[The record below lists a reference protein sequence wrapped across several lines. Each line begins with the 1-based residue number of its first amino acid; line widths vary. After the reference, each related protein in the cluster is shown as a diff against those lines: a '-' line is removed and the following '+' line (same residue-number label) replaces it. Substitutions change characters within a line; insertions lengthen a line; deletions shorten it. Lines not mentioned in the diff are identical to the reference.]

1 MLWLDHVQYRNYT
14 GNWQD
19 GQMEG
24 FGEMRYTRDH
34 NNLHLIN
41 DYVVIETTVFLLDG
55 GIMVND
61 MDMVQ

>member
-1 MLWLDHVQYRNYT
+1 MLWLDHLLYRNYT

-34 NNLHLIN
+34 IKL
-41 DYVVIETTVFLLDG
+41 YY
-55 GIMVND
+55 
-61 MDMVQ
+61 

>member
-1 MLWLDHVQYRNYT
+1 MGEVTVINLFSLCNINTFNVNRSGCMLWLDHLLYRNYT

-34 NNLHLIN
+34 IKL
-41 DYVVIETTVFLLDG
+41 YC
-55 GIMVND
+55 
-61 MDMVQ
+61 